1 MPLAH
6 ALLLPGLED
15 IVRQGDPCRCADA
28 VRRIAELFIAGA
40 ENFHPDHVNLF
51 DGVFAT
57 LVPQAGTEVRGEL
70 SERLASL
77 GNAPPGLLRSL
88 AQDEEISVAGPLLRR
103 SLLIDDA
110 ILLDIARDRGQSHL
124 LAIAQRPIVSAPL
137 SEVIVVRGNGEVV
150 RRLAGNAGAK
160 FSTVGYSGLVRRA
173 GLDDLLAVTIGQR
186 EDLPAPVLKDLL
198 SVTVDVVRRR
208 LFETAKPI
216 AKIAINRAMG
226 ELASTSRSVTVARDF
241 TAAQRLVVTLHN
253 DGGLTEA
260 ALLGFAKAYRY
271 EETVAALSAMS
282 GVRIATLDQLLM
294 GERQDPILILG
305 KSVGIQW
312 ATVRA
317 LIGLRFGPG
326 RAPSAPDIEEARL
339 NFQRLAPTT
348 ALRVLN
354 FWRLREPGA

>member
-6 ALLLPGLED
+6 ALLPGLDD
-15 IVRQGDPCRCADA
+15 IVRNGDPDRCADA

-40 ENFHPDHVNLF
+40 ENFHADHVNLF
-51 DGVFAT
+51 DGVLAT
-57 LVPQAGTEVRGEL
+57 LVPKTEAEVRGEL
-70 SERLASL
+70 AERLASL
-77 GNAPPGLLRSL
+77 SNAPPGLVRSL
-88 AQDEEISVAGPLLRR
+88 AEDEEIRVAAPVLSR

-110 ILLDIARDRGQSHL
+110 VLVEIAKARGQSHL
-124 LAIAQRPIVSAPL
+124 LAITQRPTLSPPL
-137 SEVIVVRGNGEVV
+137 TEVIVVRGDGEVV
-150 RRLAGNAGAK
+150 RRLAGNAGAE
-160 FSTVGYSGLVRRA
+160 FSPVGYSGLVRRA
-173 GLDDLLAVTIGQR
+173 GLDDMLAVTIGQR
-186 EDLPAPVLKDLL
+186 EDLPAPVLKELL

-208 LFETAKPI
+208 LFDTARPA
-216 AKIAINRAMG
+216 AKIAINRAMS
-226 ELASTSRSVTVARDF
+226 ELAAAPRQLAVVRDF
-241 TAAQRLVVTLHN
+241 GPAQRLIVQLHN
-253 DGGLTEA
+253 EAGLTEA

-271 EETVAALSAMS
+271 EESVAALSAMS

-305 KSVGIQW
+305 KSIGIEW

-317 LIGLRFGPG
+317 LIGLRLGPG

-354 FWRLREPGA
+354 FWRMREPGN